1 VSGSYPPP
9 GGPSGPSGDPSY
21 PAPGGQPVQPGQPAA
36 PQAWTPP
43 GGPGGPGVP
52 GGWSGAVH
60 KPGAVPLR
68 PLGLGDLYDAAFK
81 IIRYNPGAT
90 VGSAVLVTAVAMAI
104 PVAVTAGLATTV
116 DLTSSLSD
124 PAGPSSDQL
133 VGLVGTMGSLMLG
146 LVLQSIGLVLVTGM
160 IAHVTMAATLGHRL
174 TLGQAW
180 AATRGQRWRLIGLTF
195 LLGVLV
201 TLAIG
206 VYVGLWFVAASTVDG
221 WGLFWFGLITVPVF
235 LGLLIVFWVR
245 VYYLAVPSLMLED
258 LRIWQA
264 LGRAVALTRKAFWR
278 TFGIGLLTALLT
290 QVAGALLST
299 PISLGTMAL
308 TVLGGVDPESP
319 LLLVLS
325 QATSSVVTAAFVA
338 PFVTAV
344 TCLQYIDLRIRKEG
358 YDVELMTR
366 AGLPRP

>member
-1 VSGSYPPP
+1 MSGSYPPP
-9 GGPSGPSGDPSY
+9 GGTPGDQSW
-21 PAPGGQPVQPGQPAA
+21 PAPGSQPAPGPQPA
-36 PQAWTPP
+36 PPSWAPP
-43 GGPGGPGVP
+43 PPPTGPQ
-52 GGWSGAVH
+52 GWSGAAH

-68 PLGLGDLYDAAFK
+68 PLTLGDFYDAAFK

-116 DLTSSLSD
+116 DLTSSMSD
-124 PAGPSSDQL
+124 PAGPSSDEL
-133 VGLVGTMGSLMLG
+133 VGFLGAMGSLMLG

-160 IAHVTMAATLGHRL
+160 IAHVTMAATLGQRL

-201 TLAIG
+201 AVVAG
-206 VYVGLWFVAASTVDG
+206 VYVGTWVVAIGVLDG
-221 WGLFWFGLITVPVF
+221 WGLFWFGLVTVPLF
-235 LGLLIVFWVR
+235 LAALTVFWVR
-245 VYYLAVPSLMLED
+245 VYYLAVPSLMLENR
-258 LRIWQA
+258 RIWES
-264 LGRAVALTRKAFWR
+264 LGRSARLTRKAFWR
-278 TFGIGLLTALLT
+278 TFGIALLTAILT

-308 TVLGGVDPESP
+308 TMLGGVDPESP

-325 QATSSVVTAAFVA
+325 QATSAVVTAAFVA

-344 TCLQYIDLRIRKEG
+344 SCLQYIDLRIRKEG

>member
-1 VSGSYPPP
+1 
-9 GGPSGPSGDPSY
+9 
-21 PAPGGQPVQPGQPAA
+21 
-36 PQAWTPP
+36 
-43 GGPGGPGVP
+43 
-52 GGWSGAVH
+52 
-60 KPGAVPLR
+60 
-68 PLGLGDLYDAAFK
+68 
-81 IIRYNPGAT
+81 
-90 VGSAVLVTAVAMAI
+90 
-104 PVAVTAGLATTV
+104 
-116 DLTSSLSD
+116 
-124 PAGPSSDQL
+124 
-133 VGLVGTMGSLMLG
+133 
-146 LVLQSIGLVLVTGM
+146 
-160 IAHVTMAATLGHRL
+160 MAATLGHRL

-195 LLGVLV
+195 LLGLLV
-201 TLAIG
+201 TVAIG

-221 WGLFWFGLITVPVF
+221 WGLFWFGLVTVPVF

>member
-1 VSGSYPPP
+1 MSGSYPPP
-9 GGPSGPSGDPSY
+9 GGPSDGHPGAHPGAHSGQPSY
-21 PAPGGQPVQPGQPAA
+21 PAPGPRPA
-36 PQAWTPP
+36 PPTPP
-43 GGPGGPGVP
+43 PG
-52 GGWSGAVH
+52 WTGAVH

-116 DLTSSLSD
+116 DLTTSLSD
-124 PAGPSSDQL
+124 PAGPTGDQL
-133 VGLVGTMGSLMLG
+133 VGILGAMGSLVLG
-146 LVLQSIGLVLVTGM
+146 VVLQSIGLVLVTGM
-160 IAHVTMAATLGHRL
+160 IAHVTMAATLGRRL
-174 TLGQAW
+174 TLGEAW

-201 TLAIG
+201 TVAIG
-206 VYVGLWFVAASTVDG
+206 IYVGLWFVAASTLEG
-221 WGLFWFGLITVPVF
+221 WGLFWFGLISLPVF
-235 LGLLIVFWVR
+235 LGALMLFWVR

-264 LGRAVALTRKAFWR
+264 LGRAATLTRKAFWR
-278 TFGIGLLTALLT
+278 TFGIALLTALLT
-290 QVAGALLST
+290 QLAGALLST
-299 PISLGTMAL
+299 PVSLGTMAL

-325 QATSSVVTAAFVA
+325 QATSSVVAAAFVA

>member
-1 VSGSYPPP
+1 MSGSYPPP
-9 GGPSGPSGDPSY
+9 GGTPGDQSW
-21 PAPGGQPVQPGQPAA
+21 PAPGSQPA
-36 PQAWTPP
+36 PGTPP
-43 GGPGGPGVP
+43 APGAQPSWAPPRPPAGPQ
-52 GGWSGAVH
+52 GWSGAAH

-68 PLGLGDLYDAAFK
+68 PLSLGDFYDAAFK

-116 DLTSSLSD
+116 DLTSSMSGTD
-124 PAGPSSDQL
+124 VPSGDEV
-133 VGLVGTMGSLMLG
+133 VGFLAAMGSLMLG

-160 IAHVTMAATLGHRL
+160 IAHVTMAATLGRRL

-195 LLGVLV
+195 LLGILV
-201 TLAIG
+201 TVVTG
-206 VYVGLWFVAASTVDG
+206 VYVGLWFVAVSTLDG
-221 WGLFWFGLITVPVF
+221 WGIFWFGVVTLPLF
-235 LGLLIVFWVR
+235 LAALTLFWVR
-245 VYYLAVPSLMLED
+245 VYYLAVPSLMLENR
-258 LRIWQA
+258 RIWEA
-264 LGRAVALTRKAFWR
+264 LGRSATLTRKAFWR
-278 TFGIGLLTALLT
+278 TFGIALLTAIIT

-308 TVLGGVDPESP
+308 TMLGGVDPESP
-319 LLLVLS
+319 LLVVLS

-344 TCLQYIDLRIRKEG
+344 ACLQYIDLRIRKEG